1 MNPGCLNRVLEPHH
15 FLKLLRKGNCA
26 FSAATIVGPGRS
38 LIANVANTVGR
49 GPSFG
54 ATRRVAAP
62 YTVTACYGGR
72 TILGTK
78 IDCRLF

>member
-1 MNPGCLNRVLEPHH
+1 MNPGCLNPVLVPHH
-15 FLKLLRKGNCA
+15 YLKLLPKGNSA

-38 LIANVANTVGR
+38 LIANIANAEGR
-49 GPSFG
+49 VTSFG
-54 ATRRVAAP
+54 AMRRVAAP
-62 YTVTACYGGR
+62 YTATACYSGR